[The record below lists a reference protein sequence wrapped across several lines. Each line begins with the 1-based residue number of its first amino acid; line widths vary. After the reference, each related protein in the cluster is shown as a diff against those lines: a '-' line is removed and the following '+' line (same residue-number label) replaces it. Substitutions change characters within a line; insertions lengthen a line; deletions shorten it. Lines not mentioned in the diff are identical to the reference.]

1 MTSPYWLPFRLLQCD
16 KSNLDRR
23 GLLFWLPLGRHACFK
38 GNLFGEVLLNQLP
51 FRLPQHDKSNL
62 NRRGLLF
69 WLPLGRHA
77 CFKGNLFGKL
87 LAYWLPFSQKSCHFP
102 FFPLSAWPPSS
113 QMSCHILFSHLLAW
127 LPLSP
132 MSCHTFGTIFQNALF
147 TKNSLPDNFHCPAGC
162 PHFSLYFTTSGN
174 VLNASITASTDN
186 LSTRK

>member
-69 WLPLGRHA
+69 GLPLGRHA
-77 CFKGNLFGKL
+77 CFKGNLFWEV
-87 LAYWLPFSQKSCHFP
+87 LAYWLPPFQSHATLSEPYSKMPCLQKTTCRTISIVRQAALTFHF
-102 FFPLSAWPPSS
+102 
-113 QMSCHILFSHLLAW
+113 I
-127 LPLSP
+127 
-132 MSCHTFGTIFQNALF
+132 
-147 TKNSLPDNFHCPAGC
+147 SLHPVMP
-162 PHFSLYFTTSGN
+162 
-174 VLNASITASTDN
+174 
-186 LSTRK
+186 

>member
-38 GNLFGEVLLNQLP
+38 DNLFGEVLLNQLP

-62 NRRGLLF
+62 NQRGLLF

-87 LAYWLPFSQKSCHFP
+87 LAYWLPFSPK
-102 FFPLSAWPPSS
+102 
-113 QMSCHILFSHLLAW
+113 
-127 LPLSP
+127 
-132 MSCHTFGTIFQNALF
+132 SCHTFGTIFQNALF
-147 TKNSLPDNFHCPAGC
+147 TKNSLPGNFHCPAGC

>member
-87 LAYWLPFSQKSCHFP
+87 LAYWLPPFP
-102 FFPLSAWPPSS
+102 K
-113 QMSCHILFSHLLAW
+113 
-127 LPLSP
+127 
-132 MSCHTFGTIFQNALF
+132 SCHTFGTIFQNALF
-147 TKNSLPDNFHCPAGC
+147 TKKQPAGQF
-162 PHFSLYFTTSGN
+162 PLSGRLPSLFT
-174 VLNASITASTDN
+174 LFHYI
-186 LSTRK
+186 R

>member
-38 GNLFGEVLLNQLP
+38 GNLFWEVLLNQLP
-51 FRLPQHDKSNL
+51 FRLPQPDKSNL

-77 CFKGNLFGKL
+77 CFKGNLFWEV
-87 LAYWLPFSQKSCHFP
+87 LAYWLPPFP
-102 FFPLSAWPPSS
+102 K
-113 QMSCHILFSHLLAW
+113 
-127 LPLSP
+127 
-132 MSCHTFGTIFQNALF
+132 SCHTFGTIFQNALF